1 MNILIGIGAW
11 IKTHIVASIVIGTVV
26 VSGAV
31 ATPIIVNNMK
41 DNVKV
46 EEKQEKVPSK
56 EEEKINED
64 KEQLDEKE
72 EKPVEENKESVND
85 NKSNKEDKNQSKEQP
100 KKNNSNKTE
109 NSNKVEN
116 NKTENNQPTS
126 TPAPT
131 LSIKGNAVYYGNNEV
146 IGFNRTTPRYW
157 SNDLISP
164 RINTGLINSLSRE
177 IKQDILKNYMCKA
190 VPGGCIYDVYSGLNI
205 PNVYND
211 YAGVLKISMVE
222 EAQKESAKH
231 QKSIENAKYCIQYLN
246 SGGTSECTEYPID
259 AWQRVI
265 DQCQDIVNAEKHD
278 TPIIQK
284 SARDFKTMINL
295 LNS

>member
-1 MNILIGIGAW
+1 MKKLLLVILCILCVTGCGNENTTVEDKAKEE
-11 IKTHIVASIVIGTVV
+11 IKEAI
-26 VSGAV
+26 
-31 ATPIIVNNMK
+31 
-41 DNVKV
+41 
-46 EEKQEKVPSK
+46 Q
-56 EEEKINED
+56 EEEKTEEVIKEESED
-64 KEQLDEKE
+64 KKEKSENKKE
-72 EKPVEENKESVND
+72 ET
-85 NKSNKEDKNQSKEQP
+85 KSNKSGSSS

-126 TPAPT
+126 TPTPT